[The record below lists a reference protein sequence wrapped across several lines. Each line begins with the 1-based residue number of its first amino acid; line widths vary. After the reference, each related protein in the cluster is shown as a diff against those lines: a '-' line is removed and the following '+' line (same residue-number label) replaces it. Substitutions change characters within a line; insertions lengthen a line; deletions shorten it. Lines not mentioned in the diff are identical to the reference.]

1 MIMTYLIQYLLF
13 VLSVVI
19 VLSTLNPYLITDRLY
34 IYLPSHI
41 RYFLDYLYVN
51 NNYLFLSLFILSTVF
66 MLNNIICCVCVCG
79 GRSHINMPEGG
90 SGPPHP
96 QNETGVLGPQDDQ
109 GQEKY
114 KTDKYNKEGDVR
126 DSTSNKPSE
135 IVSVQPE
142 QSNRMVYPSGQDSPI
157 TRPSP
162 AAVANSSANVQNGT
176 HYTSSSTDFPM
187 TRSNPLHIANPTV
200 DIRNGNINAN
210 ISANSPPLSQGSP
223 PRH

>member
-1 MIMTYLIQYLLF
+1 MF
-13 VLSVVI
+13 D
-19 VLSTLNPYLITDRLY
+19 NC
-34 IYLPSHI
+34 
-41 RYFLDYLYVN
+41 N
-51 NNYLFLSLFILSTVF
+51 
-66 MLNNIICCVCVCG
+66 CCVFIGSGDYHV
-79 GRSHINMPEGG
+79 NMSEGG

-109 GQEKY
+109 GQEKH
-114 KTDKYNKEGDVR
+114 KSEKYNKQGDVR

-142 QSNRMVYPSGQDSPI
+142 QSNRMVYPSGKNSPI
-157 TRPSP
+157 TRPTPS
-162 AAVANSSANVQNGT
+162 AVANSSANMQNGP
-176 HYTSSSTDFPM
+176 HYTSSSSEFPM
-187 TRSNPLHIANPTV
+187 TRSGPLQIANPTV